1 MVTGF
6 LTCTLFLIVGVAA
19 ALHLQPQLPQ
29 RLVGW
34 FAGAFLV
41 GVGATGSL
49 LFLLALI
56 GMRITSLMAWSIV
69 IVAGLLIW
77 RKRAALL
84 SVMRSPQQA
93 RSRSS
98 MIGLLLIALPFVA
111 ALYGMWSLPISDYD
125 GRATWL
131 PKAAAIANEHSIA
144 GPFFQGERG
153 LNLHNHYPLLLPLDV
168 AAMMLITGTES
179 VDIAR
184 PLFLLIPLAFLTF
197 AYESVRVRLQESAWV
212 IAIAAW
218 LPPWIVA
225 PEGGVSSAYADLTT
239 AAFFGAAVFAASDE
253 HEARDEHEPSTA
265 RSVGMWLTFL
275 ILTKNEGLILAL
287 ALIGALVV
295 CGRIK
300 HLATAAQIATG
311 PLVAVVML
319 AIWRASVPEA
329 YEHRYHEQAKEIF
342 NKLPR
347 IGNAVTAFCSHAF
360 SVANWGFVWPAII
373 AASIWSIVRRR
384 DCATVLAVF
393 GAALA
398 IVLTY
403 TITTWNIDELASV
416 SANRLLTH
424 LLVPGLLVLAN
435 TAHEALRYDRAHDAD
450 PLSR

>member
-1 MVTGF
+1 MVIGF
-6 LTCTLFLIVGVAA
+6 LTCSIFLIVGVAA

-29 RLVGW
+29 RLPGW

-56 GMRITSLMAWSIV
+56 GIPITSLVAWSIV
-69 IVAGLLIW
+69 VIAGVLIW

-84 SVMRSPQQA
+84 SALRTQEA

-98 MIGLLLIALPFVA
+98 RIGLFLIALPFVA
-111 ALYGMWSLPISDYD
+111 ALYGMWGLPISDYD

-131 PKAAAIANEHSIA
+131 PKAAAIANEHSIE

-168 AAMMLITGTES
+168 AAMMLIVGTES

-184 PLFLLIPLAFLTF
+184 PLFLLVPLAFLIF
-197 AYESVRVRLQESAWV
+197 VYESVHEHLQESAWV

-218 LPPWIVA
+218 LSPWIAA
-225 PEGGVSSAYADLTT
+225 PEGGVSSAYADLAT
-239 AAFFGAAVFAASDE
+239 ATFFGAAVLAASDE
-253 HEARDEHEPSTA
+253 HEPHSA

-275 ILTKNEGLILAL
+275 ILTKQEGLVLAI
-287 ALIGALVV
+287 ALIGALAV
-295 CGRIK
+295 CRRIK
-300 HLATAAQIATG
+300 SFATALRIATG
-311 PLVAVVML
+311 PLLAIAAL

-329 YEHRYHEQAKEIF
+329 YDHRYHEEAKEILH
-342 NKLPR
+342 KLPR
-347 IGNAVTAFCSHAF
+347 IGHAATAFCTHAF
-360 SVANWGFVWPAII
+360 SVANWGFVWPAIV
-373 AASIWSIVRRR
+373 AASVWSIVRRR
-384 DCATVLAVF
+384 ECATILAVF

-398 IVLTY
+398 YVLTY
-403 TITTWNIDELASV
+403 TVTTWNIDELASV

-424 LLVPGLLVLAN
+424 LLVPGLIVLAN
-435 TAHEALRYDRAHDAD
+435 TVHEALRYDRAHEANS
-450 PLSR
+450 LSR